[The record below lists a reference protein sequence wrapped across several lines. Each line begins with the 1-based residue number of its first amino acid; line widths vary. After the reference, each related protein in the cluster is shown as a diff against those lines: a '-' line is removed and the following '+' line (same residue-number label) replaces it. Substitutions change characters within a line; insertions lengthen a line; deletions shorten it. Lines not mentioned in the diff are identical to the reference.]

1 LSFAAAKGVVRQFT
15 TDSTQEQSFPMSTQ
29 TIHQAYNDVV
39 ASHYDLDPQG
49 VIGRSLDRAIQ
60 QLRKEE
66 FLGPARESL
75 AVLDIGM
82 GTGLFLGK
90 LKGLAGD
97 QIVPFGV
104 DLAENMVEN
113 ARRRIPDL
121 AGVVGDAA
129 KLDTFFP
136 GQQFDCICTHFITG
150 YVSMKVLGPKIA
162 SRLKPGGYWS
172 LVGGTKAAY
181 PALQAK
187 GDSKLLR
194 WLTGVGSRKMDDT
207 VLNPANLQE
216 VVDTMNGFGFE
227 VCAGET
233 FEPALEFNDFD
244 QFMKFGYQGGW
255 LTPLIES
262 IGLQK
267 AGPTTRWLL
276 NRFAFPIMDSHNIV
290 IALGRKPN
298 LG

>member
-1 LSFAAAKGVVRQFT
+1 
-15 TDSTQEQSFPMSTQ
+15 MSTQ
-29 TIHQAYNDVV
+29 TIHRAYNDVV

-49 VIGRSLDRAIQ
+49 VIGRSLDYAVQ
-60 QLRKEE
+60 QLQKEDI
-66 FLGPARESL
+66 LGATKESL
-75 AVLDIGM
+75 CVLDIGM

-90 LKGLAGD
+90 LKDLAGD
-97 QIVPFGV
+97 QIVPFGL

-121 AGVVGDAA
+121 VAVVGDAA
-129 KLDTFFP
+129 ELDAYFP

-150 YVSMKVLGPKIA
+150 YVPMRVLAPKIA
-162 SRLKPGGYWS
+162 SRLKAGGYWS

-187 GDSKLLR
+187 GDSQLIR
-194 WLTGVGSRKMDDT
+194 WLSGAGSRKVDDT

-216 VVDTMNGFGFE
+216 VVDTMDAHGFE

-233 FEPALEFNDFD
+233 FKPALEFNDFD
-244 QFMKFGYQGGW
+244 QFMKFGYRGGW

-262 IGLQK
+262 LGLHR
-267 AGPTTRWLL
+267 AGSVKRWLL
-276 NRFAFPIMDSHNIV
+276 NRLVFPVMDSHNIV
-290 IALGRKPN
+290 IALGRKQA
-298 LG
+298 GA